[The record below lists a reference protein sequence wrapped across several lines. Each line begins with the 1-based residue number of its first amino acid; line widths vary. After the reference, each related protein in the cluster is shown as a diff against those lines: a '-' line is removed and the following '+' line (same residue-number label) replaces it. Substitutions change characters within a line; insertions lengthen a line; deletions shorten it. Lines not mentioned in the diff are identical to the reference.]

1 MPSKKHIPRIYIQQ
15 PLNLDASIL
24 VRDQVAHHLLHVMRV
39 KAGRTV
45 YVFNEQ
51 QQEYLCDVT
60 ETSRHAVTLQCR
72 EAMTRHTES
81 PLNLHLY
88 QAIARGDRMDF
99 GIQKA
104 VELGVTSITPMLTEH
119 SLSQK
124 EAEKRLAHWQ
134 GVIVSACEQ
143 CERQVIPTLHPP
155 QTFNEALMA
164 TSGQINVLL
173 HVTGG
178 ALSLKETPKQI
189 NLFIGP
195 EGDFSKDELAAAT
208 TGSIWHLG
216 PRIMRTE
223 TATAAAIAILQ
234 SQFGDF

>member
-1 MPSKKHIPRIYIQQ
+1 MRAHKHIPRIYIQQ

-24 VRDQVAHHLLHVMRV
+24 VRDQIAHHLLHVMRV
-39 KAGRTV
+39 KVGRTV
-45 YVFNEQ
+45 YVFNDQ
-51 QQEYLCDVT
+51 QQEFLCEVT
-60 ETSRHAVTLQCR
+60 ETARHAVTLLCR
-72 EAMTRHTES
+72 EAITRQTES
-81 PLNLHLY
+81 PCKLHLY

-104 VELGVTSITPMLTEH
+104 VELGVTAITPMVTEH
-119 SLSQK
+119 SLSHK
-124 EAEKRLAHWQ
+124 EAEKRLVHWQ

-143 CERQVIPTLHPP
+143 CERQVIPALHAP
-155 QTFNEALMA
+155 QTFDEVLTTTADQ
-164 TSGQINVLL
+164 TNVLL
-173 HVTGG
+173 HVTGEV
-178 ALSLKETPKQI
+178 LSLKEKPTQI

-195 EGDFSKDELAAAT
+195 EGDFSDEELSAAAT
-208 TGSIWHLG
+208 AHRLRLG